1 MNMADLNNLDL
12 KDITS
17 APAPVRS
24 LILFLLF
31 LAILAGGWY
40 LVWADAKQQLDV
52 ARAEEKTLLASY
64 GTKKSQVFHYEA
76 HKRRLMEV
84 EQSLAAMLR
93 QLPDRSQMDAL
104 LTDINQVGVGR
115 GLEFELFRPGTE
127 TLVDFYA
134 MLPVAIKVIGSYH
147 DIGGFVSDL
156 AKMPRIVTLHDINLA
171 PQAKDGGGSLV
182 MDARVQTYR
191 YLDENELAN
200 VKRQKQAVEK
210 KGGKGGK
217 GGAKKAAKEGAK
229 K

>member
-12 KDITS
+12 KDITA
-17 APAPVRS
+17 APAPVRAV
-24 LILFLLF
+24 ILFLLF

-52 ARAEEKTLLASY
+52 ARAEETTLLASY

-134 MLPVAIKVIGSYH
+134 MLPVAIKVIGSYP
-147 DIGGFVSDL
+147 DIGGLVSDL
-156 AKMPRIVTLHDINLA
+156 AKMPRIVTLHDVNLA
-171 PQAKDGGGSLV
+171 PQAKDGTGLV

-200 VKRQKQAVEK
+200 VKRQKQAIDK
-210 KGGKGGK
+210 KGGKGGN
-217 GGAKKAAKEGAK
+217 KKAVKEGAK